1 MSDKHNDILRQC
13 ARRDG
18 LRPPEGYFD
27 DFARR
32 MDEALPQRP
41 ELSAVMAAAAAAPKG
56 LWAKVRPY
64 VYMAAMFAGVWCMLK
79 VFTTV
84 APSTQLQ
91 PIESNPVMAEV
102 FGNDD
107 FMNNYVY
114 DELSESDIVDAL
126 YTDGV
131 DLDSIAFENE

>member
-1 MSDKHNDILRQC
+1 
-13 ARRDG
+13 
-18 LRPPEGYFD
+18 
-27 DFARR
+27 
-32 MDEALPQRP
+32 
-41 ELSAVMAAAAAAPKG
+41 
-56 LWAKVRPY
+56 
-64 VYMAAMFAGVWCMLK
+64 MLK